1 MSTQH
6 THGQVPWNDSSL
18 AVGERTAGGGK
29 DRFLKLKP
37 GSNLI
42 RVLTEPYQYYQHKYK
57 FEGEKGFG
65 HRIYCSAKHGSC
77 IVCAKGDKPKKR
89 WLLGVIDRQ
98 SNAYKILDV
107 SWSILSGIQTYA
119 ADQDWGE
126 PEQYDFDIVVNP
138 HGGPMNYYKSVAKP
152 KRPLSAQDL
161 VVKEQVD
168 LADLERRCTPPE
180 PKKTEERYEI
190 LLADFLKGG
199 GDHTDRAQ
207 LDKPVSFASAASNSD
222 DDSDEFPNSDAKS
235 AEAPF

>member
-1 MSTQH
+1 MSTQIV
-6 THGQVPWNDSSL
+6 HGQVSWSDSSL
-18 AVGERTAGGGK
+18 AGGDRPASGK

-42 RVLTEPYQYYQHKYK
+42 RVLTDPYQYYQHKYK

-77 IVCAKGDKPKKR
+77 VVCAKGDKPKKR

-107 SWSILSGIQTYA
+107 SWSILSDIQTYA
-119 ADQDWGE
+119 SDEDWGE
-126 PEQYDFDIVVNP
+126 LIQYDFDIVVNP

-161 VVKEQVD
+161 ILKEMVD
-168 LADLERRCTPPE
+168 LADLERRCTPPD
-180 PKKTEERYEI
+180 PQKTKERFEN

-199 GDHTDRAQ
+199 GDYVPTSQ
-207 LDKPVSFASAASNSD
+207 VDKPVSFASNSED
-222 DDSDEFPNSDAKS
+222 TDGEDFPDSDAKS
-235 AEAPF
+235 AALPF

>member
-1 MSTQH
+1 MSTQII
-6 THGQVPWNDSSL
+6 HGQVPWNDSSL
-18 AVGERTAGGGK
+18 AGGDRPANGK

-42 RVLTEPYQYYQHKYK
+42 RVLTAPYQYYQHKYK

-77 IVCAKGDKPKKR
+77 VVCAKGDKPKKR

-119 ADQDWGE
+119 SDEDWGE
-126 PEQYDFDIVVNP
+126 PIQYDFDIVVNP
-138 HGGPMNYYKSVAKP
+138 HGGPMNYYKCVAKP
-152 KRPLSAQDL
+152 KRPLSATDL
-161 VVKEQVD
+161 VVKEMVD

-180 PKKTEERYEI
+180 PSKTEERFENLY
-190 LLADFLKGG
+190 ADFLKGG
-199 GDHTDRAQ
+199 DSGSTSQVDR
-207 LDKPVSFASAASNSD
+207 PVSFASAAD
-222 DDSDEFPNSDAKS
+222 EDSGDFPDADAKS
-235 AEAPF
+235 AALPF

>member
-1 MSTQH
+1 MSTQY
-6 THGQVPWNDSSL
+6 TTGQVPWSDSSL
-18 AVGERTAGGGK
+18 AVGERPAGGGK

-57 FEGEKGFG
+57 FDGEKGFG

-77 IVCAKGDKPKKR
+77 VVCAKGDKPKKR
-89 WLLGVIDRQ
+89 WYLGVIDRQ

-119 ADQDWGE
+119 ADADWGE
-126 PEQYDFDIVVNP
+126 PIQYDFDIVVNP
-138 HGGPMNYYKSVAKP
+138 HGGPMHYYKSVAKP
-152 KRPLSAQDL
+152 KRPLSAADL
-161 VVKEQVD
+161 IVKEQVD

-190 LLADFLKGG
+190 LLSEFLKGG
-199 GDHTDRAQ
+199 GDNSDRTQ
-207 LDKPVSFASAASNSD
+207 LDKPVSFATASSSD
-222 DDSDEFPNSDAKS
+222 DESDEFPTADAKS
-235 AEAPF
+235 VEAPF

>member
-1 MSTQH
+1 MSTQII
-6 THGQVPWNDSSL
+6 HGKVPWNDSSL
-18 AVGERTAGGGK
+18 SGGDRPASGK

-42 RVLTEPYQYYQHKYK
+42 RVLTEAYQYYQHKYK
-57 FEGEKGFG
+57 FPNETGYG

-98 SNAYKILDV
+98 SNDYKILDV

-119 ADQDWGE
+119 SDEDWGE
-126 PEQYDFDIVVNP
+126 PIQYDFDIVVNP

-161 VVKEQVD
+161 ITKEKVD
-168 LADLERRCTPPE
+168 LSDLERRCTPPE
-180 PKKTEERYEI
+180 PIKTEERYEM
-190 LLADFLKGG
+190 LLAEFLKSA
-199 GDHTDRAQ
+199 GDQ
-207 LDKPVSFASAASNSD
+207 SSQIEKPVSFGNVASSID
-222 DDSDEFPNSDAKS
+222 DDSDDFPDSDAKS
-235 AEAPF
+235 ASLPF